1 VASRQMRPQVEK
13 LSLDD
18 MIAIAAFVS
27 SLKP

>member
-1 VASRQMRPQVEK
+1 VASRQMRPQVAK
-13 LSLDD
+13 LTLDD